1 MQPNSVMLPV
11 LPTLKNTFKSLK
23 KYEKIMRCATPWN
36 VVSQKK
42 INSKVVNVKEKKR
55 QIRAANSA
63 QIVHIAINNRFVF
76 FSLRLHRILS

>member
-11 LPTLKNTFKSLK
+11 LPTLKNTFKSHK

-42 INSKVVNVKEKKR
+42 INSKVVNVKGKKR

-63 QIVHIAINNRFVF
+63 QIVQ
-76 FSLRLHRILS
+76 HRY